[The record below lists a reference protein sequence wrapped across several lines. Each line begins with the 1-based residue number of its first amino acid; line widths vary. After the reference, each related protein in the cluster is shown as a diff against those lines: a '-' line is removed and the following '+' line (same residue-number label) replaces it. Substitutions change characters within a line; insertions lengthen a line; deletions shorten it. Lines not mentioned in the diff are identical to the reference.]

1 MLCKYCHAG
10 KCSDLGTESEPISL
24 ECSQCN
30 GAGCE
35 HCNDG
40 HVDIVGCP
48 QRECSSIVD
57 AVEMIDLFRKGLPP
71 VSGGT
76 LDQSVWF
83 LDAARI
89 LENEESKLKAE
100 KYGN

>member
-1 MLCKYCHAG
+1 M
-10 KCSDLGTESEPISL
+10 GTPQEPISI
-24 ECSQCN
+24 ECPACN
-30 GAGCE
+30 GAGCT

-40 HVDIVGCP
+40 HVDILGCP

-57 AVEMIDLFRKGLPP
+57 AVELIDLFRKGLPP

-89 LENEESKLKAE
+89 LEHEEAKLKAE

>member
-1 MLCKYCHAG
+1 
-10 KCSDLGTESEPISL
+10 
-24 ECSQCN
+24 
-30 GAGCE
+30 
-35 HCNDG
+35 
-40 HVDIVGCP
+40 
-48 QRECSSIVD
+48 VD
-57 AVEMIDLFRKGLPP
+57 AVELIDLFRKGLPP